1 MRRQPGSA
9 RRARRD
15 RGSMAVELVIAAPA
29 LMVLILL
36 LSAGGEWLNLNSA
49 VSAAARD
56 SVRAASLARSLS
68 AATTDAQQ
76 AAAADL
82 GDVCA
87 GNVGTVPTFRPVLYR
102 DGVPLQ
108 SSENN
113 FAVADVVKVTVTCVA
128 QLGVFR
134 AIGLRSS
141 HTFTAS
147 AVAPLDP
154 FTGRQ

>member
-1 MRRQPGSA
+1 MRRQPGSG
-9 RRARRD
+9 RQPGRD

-36 LSAGGEWLNLNSA
+36 LSAGGEWLNLNGA

-56 SVRAASLARSLS
+56 SVRAASLARTIN
-68 AATTDAQQ
+68 AATIDARQ

-82 GDVCA
+82 GDVC
-87 GNVGTVPTFRPVLYR
+87 VGTIPLITPQLYR
-102 DGVPLQ
+102 AGVLLQ
-108 SSENN
+108 PSSDAN
-113 FAVADVVKVTVTCVA
+113 FAIADVIKVTVSCAA

-134 AIGLRSS
+134 AIGIKAT
-141 HTFTAS
+141 HTFTES

-154 FTGRQ
+154 FVGRQ

>member
-1 MRRQPGSA
+1 
-9 RRARRD
+9 
-15 RGSMAVELVIAAPA
+15 MAVELVIAAPA

-56 SVRAASLARSLS
+56 SVRAASLARSMS

-76 AAAADL
+76 AADADL
-82 GDVCA
+82 SGVC
-87 GNVGTVPTFRPVLYR
+87 VGTIPQFTPVLYQ
-102 DGVPLQ
+102 DGVQLR
-108 SSENN
+108 STEAN
-113 FAVADVVKVTVTCVA
+113 FALADVVKVTVTCDA

-134 AIGLRSS
+134 AAGFPAS
-141 HTFTAS
+141 HKFTAS

-154 FTGRQ
+154 FVGRQ